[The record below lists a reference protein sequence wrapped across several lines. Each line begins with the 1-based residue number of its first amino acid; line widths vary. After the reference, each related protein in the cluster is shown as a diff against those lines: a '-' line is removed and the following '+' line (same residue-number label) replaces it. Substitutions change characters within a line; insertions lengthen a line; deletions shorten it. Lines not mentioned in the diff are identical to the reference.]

1 MKQAIYSVLVFAACG
16 GGDEAPA
23 DSATG
28 TDAQVAAVEVVTPCA
43 GETSTITTLGTRF
56 DPAMV
61 TIAPGQIVKFVSEAT
76 HPVAALPGTDPALA
90 VPEGQTKCFKFPTAG
105 TYNFK
110 CTFHSFVG
118 KITVQ

>member
-1 MKQAIYSVLVFAACG
+1 MKNAFCFALVLAACG
-16 GGDEAPA
+16 GGDGDDAPA
-23 DSATG
+23 DSAT
-28 TDAQVAAVEVVTPCA
+28 DAAVAAVEVVTPCA